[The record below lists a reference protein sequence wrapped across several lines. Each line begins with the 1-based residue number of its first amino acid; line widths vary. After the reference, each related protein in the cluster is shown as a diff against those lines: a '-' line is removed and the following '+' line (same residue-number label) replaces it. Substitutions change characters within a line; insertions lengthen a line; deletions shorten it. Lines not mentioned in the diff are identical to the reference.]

1 MRSVG
6 GVGAVGGLGRANA
19 AAVGRQGTQGL
30 GRAVAPT
37 VMLDQDAAEV
47 VGVEPDR
54 DLAAS
59 YVELARRPGKRCLGP
74 WGRSVNGGRPP
85 GSAGQRTGAFGIQ
98 CLDGRTAPGF
108 EMDG

>member
-1 MRSVG
+1 MVRS
-6 GVGAVGGLGRANA
+6 GRVLAGDVA
-19 AAVGRQGTQGL
+19 AQVAGDAAVLVQDLDHRGRQAHVDL
-30 GRAVAPT
+30 G
-37 VMLDQDAAEV
+37 
-47 VGVEPDR
+47 PD
-54 DLAAS
+54 